1 VPRPG
6 HRTAAPPHRRTAAPR
21 DGESRW
27 VVLEKRLTLLRDLS
41 PVLAI
46 APVATDPLERPASPE
61 RVQAV
66 AAAAALPD
74 PALHRALR
82 LATATPD
89 AERRPLE

>member
-1 VPRPG
+1 
-6 HRTAAPPHRRTAAPR
+6 
-21 DGESRW
+21 
-27 VVLEKRLTLLRDLS
+27 
-41 PVLAI
+41 
-46 APVATDPLERPASPE
+46 VATDPLERPASPE

-82 LATATPD
+82 FATATPD